1 MTARRYCQGALSA
14 CGPARVMLMRSR
26 CSCASRA
33 GAIVDDMP
41 APSVP
46 RAIHPRIIHEILP
59 VGLLQCN
66 CSILGD
72 CETYE
77 ALVLDPGD
85 NVERILEALA
95 RNSLTVRAIVS
106 THAHIDH
113 VGGLRKLQQETG
125 APVMMHGDDLDL
137 YRHLDAQAAW
147 LGVPAPAVAEVD
159 QVLVEGDTVRWGP
172 FAANVLH
179 TPGHTPGS
187 ISLYLPGERL
197 AHARDTHEP
206 REATSRTANSAAG
219 FADVTAAPAA
229 EGTLFAGDTLFAGS
243 IGRTDLWGGSLEDI
257 MRSIHRKLLVLPEE
271 TSVYPGHGPATTIG
285 EERERNPFLQRS
297 R

>member
-1 MTARRYCQGALSA
+1 M
-14 CGPARVMLMRSR
+14 
-26 CSCASRA
+26 
-33 GAIVDDMP
+33 
-41 APSVP
+41 
-46 RAIHPRIIHEILP
+46 IHEILP

-72 CETYE
+72 PETRE

-85 NVERILEALA
+85 NVERILEVLA
-95 RNSLTVRAIVS
+95 RHSLTVRAIVS

-113 VGGLRKLQQETG
+113 VGGLRRLQQVTG

-137 YRHLDAQAAW
+137 YHHLDAQAAW
-147 LGVPAPAVAEVD
+147 LGVPAPSAAEVD
-159 QVLVEGDTVRWGP
+159 RVLVEGDTLHWGH

-187 ISLYLPGERL
+187 ISLYLPKPE
-197 AHARDTHEP
+197 THTPTDSQAP
-206 REATSRTANSAAG
+206 REAGSSAAKR
-219 FADVTAAPAA
+219 AIAATEA
-229 EGTLFAGDTLFAGS
+229 TLFAGDTLFAGS
-243 IGRTDLWGGSLEDI
+243 IGRTDLWGGSLENI
-257 MRSIHRKLLVLPEE
+257 MRSIHQKLLVLPEE
-271 TSVYPGHGPATTIG
+271 TSVFPGHGPATTIG